1 MVLKFVNKLISLLIN
16 FLAPPTDVGKRLL
29 ENKDGVLYFHSAVF
43 HLYIF
48 VYDGFY
54 PRILLRGL
62 FAT

>member
-1 MVLKFVNKLISLLIN
+1 MVLKFVNKS
-16 FLAPPTDVGKRLL
+16 PCPSDVGKRLL
-29 ENKDGVLYFHSAVF
+29 ENRDGVLYFHSAVF
-43 HLYIF
+43 HLYNF